1 MTACELLTSVS
12 PITTIYNVDGATM
25 HVECAPID
33 CVDDAAL
40 LVIPQELSDN
50 QKQIVRENIGASSR
64 LQVHD
69 VSVTTSLWVDSALHA
84 DYPYQALVPVNGA
97 TSEMCP
103 DVVFDIA
110 EALSGNYA
118 PVADAA
124 NGGVLIYAKVVPEAD
139 IVVPTVTLWK

>member
-1 MTACELLTSVS
+1 MADKFQRSMKWPGLDDTYYFLPLVS
-12 PITTIYNVDGATM
+12 EADNGKVMIVEDGDWVVGSQQVSFDT
-25 HVECAPID
+25 
-33 CVDDAAL
+33 
-40 LVIPQELSDN
+40 
-50 QKQIVRENIGASSR
+50 SR

-69 VSVTTSLWVDSALHA
+69 VSVTTSLWVDSTLHA
-84 DYPYQALVPVNGA
+84 DYPYQALIPVNGA

-103 DVVFDIA
+103 DVVFDIT